1 MLPCTIFFK
10 HGVVVGQV
18 LGFDGLGGVDDF
30 QTSAL
35 EDRMH
40 EVEVIAHPEMT
51 EEEKEEAKAAA
62 YKSQI
67 RKGFSNFQKSGS
79 DEDSDFD

>member
-1 MLPCTIFFK
+1 MLPCTIFFR

-30 QTSAL
+30 STSAL

-40 EVEVIAHPEMT
+40 EAEVRIAHTVREGAL
-51 EEEKEEAKAAA
+51 ENLGAK
-62 YKSQI
+62 
-67 RKGFSNFQKSGS
+67 
-79 DEDSDFD
+79 